1 MAEKIK
7 HTRERAPVPETG
19 EIEVEQIANPERQSE
34 SEGSTSTEK
43 TGSFSPLIASDT
55 PAAAPQVHSG
65 EAQRIADI
73 ERILEEDL
81 SEIYFKLPV
90 SEQAK
95 FRSTGE
101 QAAREINSLLSSTTV
116 KLKKIIEVIT
126 NWLKLIPGVNKFFLQ
141 QEAKIKADRL
151 LNLKLHD

>member
-1 MAEKIK
+1 MPEKIK
-7 HTRERAPVPETG
+7 HTRERAPVPKTG
-19 EIEVEQIANPERQSE
+19 EIEVEQITNPETQSE
-34 SEGSTSTEK
+34 SEGAAHTEK
-43 TGSFSPLIASDT
+43 TGSFSPLIASDAPSVT
-55 PAAAPQVHSG
+55 PQVHTA

-95 FRSTGE
+95 FRTTGE
-101 QAAREINSLLSSTTV
+101 QAAREINTLLSSTTV

-151 LNLKLHD
+151 LNLNLHD